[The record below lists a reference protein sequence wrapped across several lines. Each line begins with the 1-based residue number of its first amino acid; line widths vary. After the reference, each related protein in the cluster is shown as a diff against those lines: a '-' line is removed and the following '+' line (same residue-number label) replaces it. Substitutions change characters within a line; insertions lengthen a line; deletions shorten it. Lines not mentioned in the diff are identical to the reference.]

1 MLNCRIN
8 GLENRSPDLIIID
21 RNLKLKKKLK
31 LFKKI
36 SEKRKILLFTSSN
49 NQKKISL
56 LKKKGI
62 KIYKIKSLKNK
73 KEFEM
78 LFLTLKTKGYS
89 RIYVESGLTFLNY
102 LIKNKFLN
110 NMYIFKSDTNLKKL
124 GINYT
129 SSNIIKKI
137 NLKNKINVY
146 LFGDNIY
153 KEKLK

>member
-1 MLNCRIN
+1 
-8 GLENRSPDLIIID
+8 
-21 RNLKLKKKLK
+21 
-31 LFKKI
+31 
-36 SEKRKILLFTSSN
+36 
-49 NQKKISL
+49 
-56 LKKKGI
+56 
-62 KIYKIKSLKNK
+62 
-73 KEFEM
+73 M